1 MAFTPPVSEVNAMK
15 IKILQQSLAT
25 MAAPGHCV
33 RRGADR
39 SPRQFETRRM
49 SRADRRHASIG
60 TFRCGL
66 VERSF

>member
-1 MAFTPPVSEVNAMK
+1 MK
-15 IKILQQSLAT
+15 IKILQQSLPT

-39 SPRQFETRRM
+39 SPGPFETQRT
-49 SRADRRHASIG
+49 SRADRRHVSLG

-66 VERSF
+66 VEQGF